1 MAKHLRYFLF
11 LLCGL
16 PLAGR
21 AQGNG
26 PAGHGGRAQALGNAS
41 ATLAGEVW
49 AAANNPAGLGTLTQS
64 TAGLYFENRY
74 LIPSLNLAAVAV
86 ALPLGEVAPA
96 AASLPARASRGVVA
110 IEAQRFGGTLYNEVR
125 LGVAYGYQLGVV
137 RVGGRLDAL
146 QVSFQDLGSR
156 RVLAA
161 SLGGQADILPQ
172 RLTLGVH
179 LYNLT
184 QARLAEYQDERV
196 PTVLRAGLAYRPG
209 KQVLLLAEAE
219 KDVEREAGLKAGIE
233 YQPVP
238 AVAVRLGYSSLSQQA
253 SGGVGVR
260 AGDFQLDYA
269 AGWHAALGL
278 SQYFSLAWQWGVAT
292 ARAEAQAPK

>member
-1 MAKHLRYFLF
+1 MAKRLFFFLF
-11 LLCGL
+11 LLYGVS
-16 PLAGR
+16 LAGW

-26 PAGHGGRAQALGNAS
+26 PAGHGGRALALGNAS
-41 ATLAGEVW
+41 TTLTGEVW
-49 AAANNPAGLGTLTQS
+49 AAANNPAGLGSLNRP

-96 AASLPARASRGVVA
+96 TASLPAQATRGVVA
-110 IEAQRFGGTLYNEVR
+110 IEAQRFGGALYNEVR
-125 LGVAYGYQLGVV
+125 LGVAYGYRLGAVSI
-137 RVGGRLDAL
+137 GSRLDAL

-184 QARLAEYQDERV
+184 QARLADYQDERV

-209 KQVLLLAEAE
+209 RQVLLLAEAE
-219 KDVEREAGLKAGIE
+219 KDVERAAGLKAGIE

-269 AGWHAALGL
+269 AGWHSALGL
-278 SQYFSLAWQWGVAT
+278 SQYFSLGWQWGAA
-292 ARAEAQAPK
+292 ARADAQASK